1 MAGFQNLQ
9 RIALFGEREQKVLES
24 RVFVM
29 PVARE
34 FDGAVKG
41 LFETARQ

>member
-1 MAGFQNLQ
+1 VF
-9 RIALFGEREQKVLES
+9 ER

-41 LFETARQ
+41 LLQTAGQ